1 MSHLR
6 TIRRQRHFT
15 QVAVYVATGID
26 QSLLSKYERGYAIV
40 NYEFARYLRS
50 KYPNLK
56 YLNRDEDMGIEGLR
70 RAKLSYHPHRL
81 VIKYIATYKG

>member
-26 QSLLSKYERGYAIV
+26 QSLLSKYERGLRV
-40 NYEFARYLRS
+40 PSARDLMLLAELYQTSVDYLLERTDVVEPYPS
-50 KYPNLK
+50 KRGK
-56 YLNRDEDMGIEGLR
+56 
-70 RAKLSYHPHRL
+70 
-81 VIKYIATYKG
+81 